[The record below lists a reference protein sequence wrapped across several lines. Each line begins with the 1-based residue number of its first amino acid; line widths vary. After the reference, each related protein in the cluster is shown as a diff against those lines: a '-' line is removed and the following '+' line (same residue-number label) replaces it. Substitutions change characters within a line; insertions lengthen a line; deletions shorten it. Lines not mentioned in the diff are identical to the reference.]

1 MKQNQFIQ
9 IAEKCGAKVYD
20 AVLLG
25 GYLHIDTNKTSEK
38 KVIEILNV
46 MKPKKITVLHPGADG
61 KHLDG
66 SKHHRIVA
74 VFN

>member
-1 MKQNQFIQ
+1 
-9 IAEKCGAKVYD
+9 
-20 AVLLG
+20 
-25 GYLHIDTNKTSEK
+25 LHIDTNKTSEK

>member
-1 MKQNQFIQ
+1 MNQPSFIQ
-9 IAEKCGAKVYD
+9 AAEKCGAKVHK

-25 GYLHIDTNKTSEK
+25 KYFHISTNKACER
-38 KVIEILNV
+38 KVIELLGV
-46 MKPKKITVLHPGADG
+46 MKPTKIAIMNPGKDG

-74 VFN
+74 IF